1 MEKNKDIDNRNIM
14 NEYMHSLIKS
24 LQKEV
29 QSQFLSNPKLYIY
42 YKYNSELFILYIF
55 IKVTKRN
62 PWYKDG
68 DINYLIKVT
77 KDYPQKPPYAC
88 CLTDFHDKVSIFD
101 MRNIQ
106 KNLVG
111 EWNQKLTINHLINEM
126 LTFSDTLGYQVDK
139 ALLPTVGEYYYH
151 SYIYDLNDFLLNSE
165 NIFFRIYYLV

>member
-1 MEKNKDIDNRNIM
+1 MEKNKDIDNRNIT

-77 KDYPQKPPYAC
+77 KDYPQKPPYVC

-139 ALLPTVGEYYYH
+139 TLLPTV
-151 SYIYDLNDFLLNSE
+151 
-165 NIFFRIYYLV
+165 